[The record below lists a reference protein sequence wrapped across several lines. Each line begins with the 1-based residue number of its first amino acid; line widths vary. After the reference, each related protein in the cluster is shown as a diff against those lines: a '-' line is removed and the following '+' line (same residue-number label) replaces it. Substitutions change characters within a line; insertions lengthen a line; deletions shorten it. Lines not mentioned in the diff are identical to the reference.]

1 MRAPITLR
9 NCGLILMVLCILWI
23 PSRVSSSENKVT
35 PIYDP
40 RDIEQRFEDWL
51 AQYGR
56 EYELET
62 NGSWWAFSAV
72 AAVEGIN
79 KIKTGKLVSLSAQ
92 ELMEC
97 DVSSDTQGC
106 EGGDMKIAF
115 QYIKQIGGIT
125 TENDYPYK
133 GKDGACQKKVVTKQ
147 YLPIMR
153 IDNKLQLPSNLSLL
167 QLTLVILNFNS
178 IPVES
183 SVAPVGINSTME
195 RQQLV
200 MVNLGVENSGL

>member
-1 MRAPITLR
+1 M
-9 NCGLILMVLCILWI
+9 
-23 PSRVSSSENKVT
+23 
-35 PIYDP
+35 
-40 RDIEQRFEDWL
+40 
-51 AQYGR
+51 
-56 EYELET
+56 
-62 NGSWWAFSAV
+62 

-178 IPVES
+178 IPVVS

-195 RQQLV
+195 RLQLV